1 MQIKLEKNSVCSKW
15 EDLVS
20 LVASQDIDAVDKEG
34 NGKTEEFLEVME
46 VHKKTASKER
56 SGKKEF
62 SKHGKFKKNK

>member
-1 MQIKLEKNSVCSKW
+1 
-15 EDLVS
+15 
-20 LVASQDIDAVDKEG
+20 VASQDIDAVDKEG

-62 SKHGKFKKNK
+62 FKTERKFKNKQKITYN

>member
-1 MQIKLEKNSVCSKW
+1 
-15 EDLVS
+15 
-20 LVASQDIDAVDKEG
+20 VASQDIDAVDKEG

-62 SKHGKFKKNK
+62 SKQRKNSKINRK